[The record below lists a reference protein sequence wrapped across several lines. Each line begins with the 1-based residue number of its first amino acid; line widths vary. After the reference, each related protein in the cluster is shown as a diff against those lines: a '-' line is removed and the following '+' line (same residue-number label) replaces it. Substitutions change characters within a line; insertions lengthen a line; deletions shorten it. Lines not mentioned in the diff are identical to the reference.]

1 MKQQNLKYLRTASLA
16 LSFAFVSSQLAPALL
31 AQAQTAPP
39 PASQAAPQQQEK
51 TETFVGKIV
60 KATNGKFALLT
71 DEQNGRGLYVD
82 DQEKASHFEG
92 KSVKVTGVILASN
105 VLHITDIQAA

>member
-16 LSFAFVSSQLAPALL
+16 LSLAFVSSQLAPTLL

-39 PASQAAPQQQEK
+39 AAPQQQQQPK

-71 DEQNGRGLYVD
+71 DEANGRGLYVD
-82 DQEKASHFEG
+82 DQEKASQFEG
-92 KSVKVTGVILASN
+92 KSVKVTGVVLASN
-105 VLHITDIQAA
+105 ILHIADIQPA